1 MAVASF
7 YSFLWESISSKGSTF
22 ELHAALETGKY
33 IKRASENEFFW
44 LILICMKLLLYIL
57 TVTLG
62 FQLSAQDWTTINS
75 FSDLGIWAP
84 WAGFKL
90 DAYRNDLWFV
100 NETFGPACLH
110 LNTGL
115 VSDVTYSGVGG
126 DFDMAFTPDHVYFMA
141 EFSGLYHVNTDYTIS
156 NTYFANNNYRVY
168 QNGDT
173 VYMVLDNSQY
183 LAHTE
188 TGSLIFPMGFKKITA
203 KGLWKYPSNEI
214 NSSLRKYTGIGAS
227 GYEHYSIIDSEY
239 FCGLFNDIKFSPY
252 SDTVYVGCARGITY
266 AYNYDFLDT
275 ISPFNTTNMPAAN
288 VFEFEFD
295 KENRI
300 WATFGDSNNI
310 PFAIARLD
318 GSTWTNIYTA
328 ANSPIDFS
336 KYRGMEIDTNG
347 NIWVAENTKL
357 HVWGTQTPQW
367 LSVNEQHSLDVAV
380 YPNPAQDVL
389 TIDLPS
395 AALARIQIQNEL
407 GQTLTTVTVES
418 EQAQLD
424 VSDLASGVYYV
435 IIRSEN
441 GSAVKRVVK

>member
-62 FQLSAQDWTTINS
+62 FQLSAQNWTTLNS
-75 FSDLGIWAP
+75 AVGMGIAPP

-100 NETFGPACLH
+100 NKTFGPACLH

-141 EFSGLYHVNTDYTIS
+141 KFSGLYHVNADYTIT
-156 NTYFANNNYRVY
+156 NTYFANYNYHVY

-173 VYMVLDNSQY
+173 VYMITDNSY
-183 LAHTE
+183 VLAHTE
-188 TGSLIFPMGFKKITA
+188 TGSILNQSGFYQITA
-203 KGLWKYPSNEI
+203 KGTMFYPSLNVG
-214 NSSLRKYTGIGAS
+214 SSLMKYTGFGTS
-227 GYEHYSIIDSEY
+227 GYQFYASLDQEY
-239 FCGLFNDIKFSPY
+239 FCPQYNDIKFSPY

-266 AYNYDFLDT
+266 ACNYDFLDT

-300 WATFGDSNNI
+300 WVTFGDSNNI

-318 GSTWTNIYTA
+318 GSIWTNIYTA

-389 TIDLPS
+389 TIDLHS